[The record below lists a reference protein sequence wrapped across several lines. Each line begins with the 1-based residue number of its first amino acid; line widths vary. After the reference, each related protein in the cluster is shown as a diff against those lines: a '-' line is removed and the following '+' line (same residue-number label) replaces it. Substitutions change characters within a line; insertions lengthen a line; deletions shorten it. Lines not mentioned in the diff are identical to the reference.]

1 MKGRSYPATDR
12 SFALNSTRPFTMRAS
27 RGRRA
32 VKGWN
37 LFRRV
42 VDVAAVVILA
52 IYAVWGI
59 AWYEGYCPVK
69 PVQELWITMMV
80 ILVLQLVISF
90 VPEKWTKRGESP
102 FSIGASRSLAI
113 LSFTYLINAI
123 VGTAS
128 ADGLDVLVKASG
140 WVFGYS
146 FSPTEGFVD
155 LGSIGACI
163 AFACLAFVFRYGQ
176 MLQAVSDDTV

>member
-1 MKGRSYPATDR
+1 M
-12 SFALNSTRPFTMRAS
+12 
-27 RGRRA
+27 
-32 VKGWN
+32 KGWN

-90 VPEKWTKRGESP
+90 VPEKWTKRGE
-102 FSIGASRSLAI
+102 
-113 LSFTYLINAI
+113 
-123 VGTAS
+123 
-128 ADGLDVLVKASG
+128 
-140 WVFGYS
+140 
-146 FSPTEGFVD
+146 
-155 LGSIGACI
+155 
-163 AFACLAFVFRYGQ
+163 
-176 MLQAVSDDTV
+176 